1 MPVKEFDVVQTY
13 QPDCTQTEIAS
24 EKVVPKLTDYI
35 VYHFQ
40 MSKQVWLSQ

>member
-1 MPVKEFDVVQTY
+1 MPVKEFDVVQAY
-13 QPDCTQTEIAS
+13 QPNCTQTEISS

-35 VYHFQ
+35 VFHFQ